1 MVENTTAE
9 DLGNQRASLF
19 TSIVSGRLIILSHRI
34 DIKRWTRPTKQL
46 DYELEIYSSSRILTK
61 LLSIVVFN
69 YSSSHQG
76 NWLFQIKYL
85 CLQEGKTIEMCFQS
99 DSWYIGSNYSG
110 TSSYDDILVIANVI
124 CHFVLWPIVI
134 SRLHFKVHV
143 FVICFSYKSWCE
155 DTTTA

>member
-61 LLSIVVFN
+61 LLSNSGF
-69 YSSSHQG
+69 QL
-76 NWLFQIKYL
+76 LF
-85 CLQEGKTIEMCFQS
+85 F
-99 DSWYIGSNYSG
+99 
-110 TSSYDDILVIANVI
+110 TSRELALPN
-124 CHFVLWPIVI
+124 
-134 SRLHFKVHV
+134 
-143 FVICFSYKSWCE
+143 
-155 DTTTA
+155 